1 MTDPVERQLIQ
12 HPRSAIRLAV
22 KEILSC
28 TLPEIADRLFLSR
41 FIPFDESLLPCVLI
55 YTPDES
61 SEIFTASPQAERRTL
76 TLHIAAVDKLGS
88 SKEVLDI
95 ENTLDDRLFQI
106 DNALYADPE
115 LKETVERIDFQRF
128 SSDVSNEGNRI
139 VLSKVHEYETIYYYD
154 VPAAVGLRPFESA
167 ELEIDLDNDST
178 SDKGKSKTVVDIPQ
192 EAAA

>member
-1 MTDPVERQLIQ
+1 MTDPVERQVIQ

-28 TLPEIADRLFLSR
+28 TLPEIEDRLFISR
-41 FIPFDESLLPCVLI
+41 FVPFDDSLLPCVLI
-55 YTPDES
+55 YTPDET
-61 SEIFTASPQAERRTL
+61 SEIFTASPQAEKRTL

-88 SKEVLDI
+88 SKESLDI
-95 ENTLDDRLFQI
+95 ENRLDDRLFQI

-154 VPAAVGLRPFESA
+154 VPAVVGLRPFESA
-167 ELEIDLDNDST
+167 ELEIDLDNDPDT
-178 SDKGKSKTVVDIPQ
+178 DKGKSKTLVEIPQ
-192 EAAA
+192 EAVA

>member
-28 TLPEIADRLFLSR
+28 ILPEIEDRLFFSR
-41 FIPFDESLLPCVLI
+41 FIPFDDSLLPCVLI

-61 SEIFTASPQAERRTL
+61 SEIFTASPQSEKRTL
-76 TLHIAAVDKLGS
+76 NLHIAAVDKLGS
-88 SKEVLDI
+88 SKESLEI
-95 ENTLDDRLFQI
+95 ENILDNRLFQI

-115 LKETVERIDFQRF
+115 LKETAERLDYQRF

-139 VLSKVHEYETIYYYD
+139 VLSKVHEYEVIYYYD
-154 VPAAVGLRPFESA
+154 LPVVIGLDQFNSA
-167 ELEIDLDNDST
+167 ELEIDLDNDPA

-192 EAAA
+192 EVAA